1 MKLMPILFTSRP
13 LAGGASLLAALALA
27 ACGPA
32 PDTEPDAADAPAG
45 NADSAATDL
54 PLPEGDVVAAAF
66 EGHLERI
73 DNGSVAPFSLA
84 GSKPEYYLLYYTASW

>member
-13 LAGGASLLAALALA
+13 LAGGVSLLAALVLA

-32 PDTEPDAADAPAG
+32 PDTEPEATDPDAAAD
-45 NADSAATDL
+45 NAAADL